1 MPQVG
6 MAGRAVAN
14 AGLRCESKD
23 VMKLSSHRLVIIFLS
38 ALLLTWCTPG
48 YGIDKTRYR
57 ELFQKLSEAAK
68 QKDWQGAR
76 AVLTDIGR
84 ELPAP
89 TPRYML
95 SVATVEAKLGHKD
108 EALRWIHRYVTTGLS
123 FDPSRDE
130 GLKELMTEAGGRLA
144 FLMQERSLP
153 ITNAGFVCELPQAD
167 TMPEDIAYLKATDA
181 KSAGSFYVSS
191 VQHHTIYRVSLPKAG
206 SRECAMVELP
216 LPPEAKRW
224 PTLAVAAD
232 PKRNVL
238 WVTASAMPGFSGF
251 PKEDEGKAVLME
263 IDARSAKLLRR
274 FDPGTTS
281 PAVLGDMCVIN
292 DGTVYVTDSIGGGVY
307 RLRSDL
313 QTAKLEKIADGLFSS
328 QTPVLSRDGRRLF
341 VADYTMG
348 IAVIDLPVAGAAPDL
363 SAKLKY
369 LPHPENVAV
378 VGLDGLYRNGDSL
391 IGIQNGTEPERIVR
405 FLLNAEESEITGAQ
419 VIHQM
424 GQLDPT
430 HAVEVDGWFY
440 AVTNVGWSKVDDNTG
455 QLKPGEKF
463 TPPVLLRFSEHAPW
477 HSKN

>member
-1 MPQVG
+1 MVTFLVVLIL
-6 MAGRAVAN
+6 AV
-14 AGLRCESKD
+14 ST
-23 VMKLSSHRLVIIFLS
+23 SS
-38 ALLLTWCTPG
+38 

-57 ELFQKLSEAAK
+57 ELFQKLSEAAR
-68 QKDWQGAR
+68 QKNWQGAR
-76 AVLTDIGR
+76 NVLTEIGR

-95 SVATVEAKLGHKD
+95 NVATIEAKLGHKD
-108 EALRWIHRYVTTGLS
+108 EALRWIHKYVATGLR

-130 GLKELMTEAGGRLA
+130 DLKALMTETGGRVA

-153 ITNAGFVCELPQAD
+153 VTNAEFVCELPQAD
-167 TMPEDIAYLKATDA
+167 TMPEDIAYLKSSNA

-191 VQHHTIYRVSLPKAG
+191 IQHHTVYRVSLPKAG
-206 SRECAMVELP
+206 SRECTMEELP

-238 WVTASAMPGFSGF
+238 LVTASAMPGFSGF
-251 PKEDEGKAVLME
+251 PKEDEGKALLME
-263 IDARSAKLLRR
+263 IDAKSGKVLRR
-274 FDPGTTS
+274 FEPSATG
-281 PAVLGDMCVIN
+281 PAVLGDMCVTGE
-292 DGTVYVTDSIGGGVY
+292 GTVYVTDSIGGGVY
-307 RLRSDL
+307 ILRGEL
-313 QTAKLEKIADGLFSS
+313 QTAKLEKIADGLFSP
-328 QTPVLSRDGRRLF
+328 QTPVLARDGKRLF

-348 IAVIDLPVAGAAPDL
+348 IAVINLPTADAAPNL
-363 SAKLKY
+363 STKINY
-369 LPHPENVAV
+369 LPHPGNVAV
-378 VGLDGLYRNGDSL
+378 VGLDGLYPAGDSL
-391 IGIQNGTEPERIVR
+391 IGIQNGTEPERILR
-405 FLLNAEESEITGAQ
+405 FVMNAEQTEIRGAQ
-419 VIHQM
+419 VIHQV

-463 TPPVLLRFSEHAPW
+463 TPPVLVRFAQNAPW